1 MKVIIITGLNLLNLE
16 DHKPQLVVPNVLF
29 YRGLTDGFLQ
39 KINEVKDQ
47 LGLVI
52 VCCVNRRSSN

>member
-1 MKVIIITGLNLLNLE
+1 MDESDYNHWIKPIEFKFTE

-39 KINEVKDQ
+39 KLMK
-47 LGLVI
+47 
-52 VCCVNRRSSN
+52 